1 MSTALEQHILEANSR
16 YANAY
21 NSAGLNIQPA
31 NKLVISKLHIL
42 FGRKA
47 SPLTIFFTTV
57 TCMDCRLDPAAAY
70 GFKLGDTTIVR
81 NAGASAR
88 DGARSALL
96 TTHVL
101 GAEDIYI
108 IKHTKC
114 GLLGVTTEMA
124 HGIIK
129 KNLGLANSTEDLD
142 NFEVFPIADLE
153 ESLKEDVAYLRH
165 HPLAMKKVRV
175 TGWIHDT
182 DTGVLKQVVQ

>member
-1 MSTALEQHILEANSR
+1 
-16 YANAY
+16 
-21 NSAGLNIQPA
+21 
-31 NKLVISKLHIL
+31 
-42 FGRKA
+42 
-47 SPLTIFFTTV
+47 
-57 TCMDCRLDPAAAY
+57 MDCRLDPAAAY

-101 GAEDIYI
+101 GAEQIYI

-114 GLLGVTTEMA
+114 GLLGVTTQMA

-129 KNLGLANSTEDLD
+129 KNLGLADATKDLD
-142 NFEVFPIADLE
+142 SFEVFSIADLE

-165 HPLAMKKVRV
+165 HPLALEKVRV

-182 DTGVLKQVVQ
+182 DTGLFKQVIHD

>member
-1 MSTALEQHILEANSR
+1 
-16 YANAY
+16 
-21 NSAGLNIQPA
+21 
-31 NKLVISKLHIL
+31 
-42 FGRKA
+42 
-47 SPLTIFFTTV
+47 
-57 TCMDCRLDPAAAY
+57 MDCRLDPAGAY

-101 GAEDIYI
+101 GAEHIYI

-129 KNLGLANSTEDLD
+129 KNLGLADSTKDLND
-142 NFEVFPIADLE
+142 FEILPIANLDD
-153 ESLKEDVAYLRH
+153 SLKEDVTYLRH
-165 HPLAMKKVRV
+165 HLLALKGVTV
-175 TGWIHDT
+175 TGWIHYT
-182 DTGVLKQVVQ
+182 DTGLLKKIVQ

>member
-1 MSTALEQHILEANSR
+1 MSTALQQRILEANSR

-21 NSAGLNIQPA
+21 NSAGLDIQPS
-31 NKLVISKLHIL
+31 NKLVII
-42 FGRKA
+42 
-47 SPLTIFFTTV
+47 

-70 GFKLGDTTIVR
+70 GFKLGDTTTVR

-101 GAEDIYI
+101 GAEHIYI

-114 GLLGVTTEMA
+114 GLLGVTTQMA

-129 KNLGLANSTEDLD
+129 KNLGLTEATKDLD
-142 NFEVFPIADLE
+142 SFEVFPIADLE
-153 ESLKEDVAYLRH
+153 ESLKDDVAYLRH
-165 HPLAMKKVRV
+165 HPLALEKVTV

-182 DTGVLKQVVQ
+182 DTGLLKQVVQ